1 MGQKANLLTLK
12 KQKKDF
18 NLVNLDTKVFL
29 YSLQF
34 LKYFE
39 TLLNKKNILIIKK
52 TLYFLS
58 SCLICIFIWIT

>member
-52 TLYFLS
+52 TFSMS
-58 SCLICIFIWIT
+58 SSNSYLTLELF